1 MLNMTIFDVL
11 ELLGGLALFLYG
23 MKVMGE
29 GLEKQ
34 AGYKMKNILEKL
46 TSNPLKGVLLGTMI
60 TAVIQSSSATTVM
73 VVGFVNSGLMKVAQ
87 ATGVIMGAN
96 IGTTVTGW
104 ILSLTGIESSNVF
117 VQLLKPSS
125 FTPILAVIGIIIL
138 LGAKNPKK
146 KNIGTIML
154 GFTVLMFGM
163 EIMSAAVKPLREV
176 PEFTSIL
183 LKFANPLLGVAV
195 GAFFTSIIQ
204 SSSASIGVL
213 QALALATGGITYG
226 SAIPI
231 LLGMDIGTCI
241 TAMLSSIGTSRNAR
255 TAAFVHLYFNVI
267 GVTIFLVIFYTL
279 NAIFRFDF
287 VLLPASP
294 VGIAVINTLFKVFAT
309 ALLLPFSAQ
318 LQKLAAAS
326 VGKKKVDPGMELLDR
341 RLFSTPSIAVE
352 HCRKLTCDMAREV
365 SSSLLLSIK
374 NVEKYSEKD
383 GEQIRA
389 SEDKADMYEDK
400 LGTYLVELSGHNL
413 SKDNA
418 EDVSMLLHIIGD
430 FERISDHAVNILEVA
445 EELHDKRL
453 EFSAEAQSDVKV
465 IASAVEEILDIAI
478 NSFCTA
484 DVTASKKVE
493 PLEEVIDELCVEM
506 RKKHIQRLQDG
517 RCTIEMGFILSDL
530 LNNLERVADHC
541 SNVALGLIE
550 ISQGNFLTHEYAH
563 ALRYTGNEEFKK
575 MYEEFH
581 KKYII

>member
-1 MLNMTIFDVL
+1 MTIFDVL
-11 ELLGGLALFLYG
+11 ELVGGLALFLYG

-29 GLEKQ
+29 GFEKQ

-46 TSNPLKGVLLGTMI
+46 TSNPLKGVLLGTLI

-96 IGTTVTGW
+96 IGTTVTAW
-104 ILSLTGIESSNVF
+104 LLSLTGIEGDSVF
-117 VQLLKPSS
+117 VQMLKPSS
-125 FTPILAVIGIIIL
+125 FTPILALIGIIIL
-138 LGAKNPKK
+138 LVAKNPKK
-146 KNIGTIML
+146 KNIGVILL

-163 EIMSAAVKPLREV
+163 ETMSAAVKPLREV

-183 LKFANPLLGVAV
+183 LKFSNPLLGVAV
-195 GAFFTSIIQ
+195 GALFTCIIQ
-204 SSSASIGVL
+204 SSSASIGIL
-213 QALALATGGITYG
+213 QALALATAGITYG

-231 LLGMDIGTCI
+231 MLGMDIGTCI
-241 TAMLSSIGTSRNAR
+241 TAMLSSIGTNRNAR

-267 GVTIFLVIFYTL
+267 GATVFLVLFYTL
-279 NAIFRFDF
+279 NVIFRFDF
-287 VLLPASP
+287 VLLPATP
-294 VGIAVINTLFKVFAT
+294 VGIAVINTLFKVFAV
-309 ALLLPFSAQ
+309 AVLLPFSAQ
-318 LQKLAAAS
+318 LQKLAASS
-326 VGKKKVDPGMELLDR
+326 VGKKKVDPEMELLDR
-341 RLFSTPSIAVE
+341 RLFSTPSIAVDR
-352 HCRKLTCDMAREV
+352 CRKLAGDMAREV
-365 SSSLLLSIK
+365 RASLLLSIK

-383 GEQIRA
+383 GDHIRA

-430 FERISDHAVNILEVA
+430 FERISDHSVNILEVA
-445 EELHDKRL
+445 EELHDKKL
-453 EFSAEAQSDVKV
+453 EFSEEAQSDIKV
-465 IASAVEEILDIAI
+465 ISAAVEEILEIAI
-478 NSFCTA
+478 NSFCTG
-484 DVTASKKVE
+484 DVAASKKVE

-506 RKKHIQRLQDG
+506 KKKHVQRLQDG
-517 RCTIEMGFILSDL
+517 RCTIEMGFILADL

-550 ISQGNFLTHEYAH
+550 ISQGDFLMHEYARS
-563 ALRYTGNEEFKK
+563 LRYTGNEEFKR

-581 KKYII
+581 TKYIV